1 MKKGMYMMKF
11 MAYLTGSMEAVDFY
25 YKAFNATSKICY
37 KSSDNDAF
45 YAHAE
50 IVINDQTVLAISDT
64 SHYDME
70 FTKGNNMQFW
80 LTFDDEQSLNR
91 TYDVLKEKAEIHWA
105 LGPGDWCKV
114 VADLTDK
121 YGVRWLL
128 SY

>member
-1 MKKGMYMMKF
+1 MKS
-11 MAYLTGSMEAVDFY
+11 MAYYD
-25 YKAFNATSKICY
+25 
-37 KSSDNDAF
+37 DDF

-50 IVINDQTVLAISDT
+50 ILINDKVVLAINEKL
-64 SHYDME
+64 HYDME

-91 TYDVLKEKAEIHWA
+91 TYDVLKEKAEIHCT

-114 VADLTDK
+114 VADLMDK
-121 YGVRWLL
+121 YGVCWLL